1 MAGRAPHGAAGEAGH
16 ADWFHP
22 VAEMFR
28 VRGYV
33 TLSVRIG
40 YDLVLIVSG
49 PAGEAAII
57 DLSEHTS
64 SLWREAWAGMRQ
76 VLPRVPVVAIVPSTN
91 DMGFDIDSRT
101 PLTRV
106 RSPVEP
112 ETLVQAVDQLLS
124 PPGTP

>member
-1 MAGRAPHGAAGEAGH
+1 MVATVPPGIGGEAGH
-16 ADWFHP
+16 ADWFRP

-57 DLSEHTS
+57 DLSEHNS
-64 SLWREAWAGMRQ
+64 SLWSETWAGMRQ
-76 VLPRVPVVAIVPSTN
+76 VLPRVPVVAIVPDS
-91 DMGFDIDSRT
+91 DEERLDVDSRAPIT
-101 PLTRV
+101 RLPL
-106 RSPVEP
+106 PVEP
-112 ETLVQAVDQLLS
+112 EELVRAVDQLLAPS
-124 PPGTP
+124 GPS